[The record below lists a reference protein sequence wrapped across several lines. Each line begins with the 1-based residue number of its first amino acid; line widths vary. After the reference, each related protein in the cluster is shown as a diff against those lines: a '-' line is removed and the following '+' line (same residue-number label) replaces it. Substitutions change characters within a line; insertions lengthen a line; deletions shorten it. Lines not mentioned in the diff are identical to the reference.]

1 VQDTSGLSLEDI
13 QETSKNI
20 SSKKRSRESN
30 NPNVIRGEVSY
41 Q

>member
-1 VQDTSGLSLEDI
+1 MQGTSDLSEDI

-30 NPNVIRGEVSY
+30 NPNVTRGEVSY